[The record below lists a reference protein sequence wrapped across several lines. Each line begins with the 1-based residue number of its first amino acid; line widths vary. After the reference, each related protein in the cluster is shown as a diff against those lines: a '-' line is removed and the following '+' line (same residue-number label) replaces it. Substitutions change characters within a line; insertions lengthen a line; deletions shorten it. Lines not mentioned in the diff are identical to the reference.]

1 MARGEAEVCD
11 CCAARRRSATA
22 TPRLWCGCG
31 ARRAGPCAASAAAL
45 PVAPIGRPA
54 GPVAGGAAPALQ
66 APAEVLPGQGGGF
79 FSFGGGLFSQRPPA
93 PGLLAELGGERL
105 EDVSPPLASSPPL
118 LAPSS
123 MLAPSPM
130 PSLPPPVVP
139 APMPAP
145 PPAPAKTRGVVRW
158 YAADK
163 GYGFLSSG
171 PGADVFVFQDDVTD
185 HEARGPLKEGE
196 AVTFTVSMYRGKPKA
211 LDVERDVPVPA
222 VTVAPPAPPAPLASS
237 RPCAARVGACAV

>member
-1 MARGEAEVCD
+1 M
-11 CCAARRRSATA
+11 
-22 TPRLWCGCG
+22 
-31 ARRAGPCAASAAAL
+31 
-45 PVAPIGRPA
+45 
-54 GPVAGGAAPALQ
+54 
-66 APAEVLPGQGGGF
+66 
-79 FSFGGGLFSQRPPA
+79 
-93 PGLLAELGGERL
+93 LAELGGERL
-105 EDVSPPLASSPPL
+105 EDVSPPVASSPPL

-123 MLAPSPM
+123 MLAPPPM

-211 LDVERDVPVPA
+211 LDVERVTEPA
-222 VTVAPPAPPAPLASS
+222 VTVAPPAPPPPLAPPATAP
-237 RPCAARVGACAV
+237 RRVGRVRWFDIARKYGSVWKSPVCRVHPTILH